1 MASIVEA
8 CGAALT
14 GAAVL
19 AGAGIAVLRWAAKYV
34 DRRMKTVMETVAD
47 WLDDIDEHL
56 AEQDVRMSQ
65 ADQRLDRVED
75 KLGVERRPLAAT
87 PRRRKRPR
95 RVEVA
100 ERGFGGSTGR

>member
-1 MASIVEA
+1 MASIIEA
-8 CGAALT
+8 GGAALT

-19 AGAGIAVLRWAAKYV
+19 AGAGAVVLKWAAKYV
-34 DRRMKTVMETVAD
+34 DRRMKAVMETVAD

-75 KLGVERRPLAAT
+75 RLGVERRPLVAA
-87 PRRRKRPR
+87 PRRRKRSR
-95 RVEVA
+95 RVDVA
-100 ERGFGGSTGR
+100 ERGFGGSGGR